1 VSATGQQVG
10 EASAPSG
17 GQQPD
22 DEPLDHSIFE
32 ADIEGQAMNM
42 QYLRRILSWVGP
54 HKRLAAGSI
63 ALVLAASTLA
73 ILMPVVVSRVVIDG
87 VIMGEPNALLPDFGM
102 NELNAWVAAL
112 TGLSP
117 LSSACLVFGLFT
129 IACHSLYHLHRVSFS
144 KTVLSS
150 LRDMRH
156 DLFAHMERRPS
167 SFYDRVAV
175 GRIMTRITNDVQALF
190 ELMMGLGMLIGE
202 FVPFFLGLVI
212 MLAIDVELTLYLLMA
227 VPIFTVIT
235 YFFRQATRRVYR
247 VIRNTVSQLNQN
259 LQENLSGMQV
269 VQLSNREAENLARY
283 GAINENNRQHE
294 FYAINLESSYGAF
307 MDNMVN
313 MALAVIIWVGGGS
326 ALQETISLGSVI
338 LFSQFVDMFIRPIR
352 VLGQQYNILFR
363 AMASAER
370 IFQALDWHEQVRE
383 PEVPAE
389 LPGRLKGQIEFRHLT
404 FGYDPRE
411 PVLHD
416 VSLTVAPGE
425 KLAVVGPT
433 GSGKST
439 LIRLLGRFYN
449 FPDGSIFLDGID
461 LNQMRAADIRARV
474 GVVLQDFHIFS
485 GTILDNIH
493 LGDPAISREDAIRA
507 AKMVH
512 ADSFIEALPQRYDEP
527 LTERGQN
534 LSQGQR
540 QLLAFARVIA
550 ADPEIL
556 ILDEATASIDTETE
570 QIIQDALKTIMVDRT
585 SILIAH
591 RLQTIQ
597 EADRILVLKDGR
609 VKELGSHSE
618 LMAEKG
624 VYYTLNQLQF
634 QDVSLKPDAS

>member
-1 VSATGQQVG
+1 MNTAAQQQ
-10 EASAPSG
+10 A
-17 GQQPD
+17 
-22 DEPLDHSIFE
+22 DEPLDHSVFE

-42 QYLRRILSWVGP
+42 QYLRRILGWVRP
-54 HKRLAAGSI
+54 HRNLALGSI
-63 ALVLAASTLA
+63 ALVLMASTLA
-73 ILMPVVVSRVVIDG
+73 IMMPVVVSRVVIDG
-87 VIMGEPNALLPDFGM
+87 VIMGEPNALLPDFG
-102 NELNAWVAAL
+102 LNALNQWLSEVSGLAPLASACLIFAAL
-112 TGLSP
+112 T
-117 LSSACLVFGLFT
+117 V
-129 IACHSLYHLHRVSFS
+129 ACHTLYHLHRVSFA

-175 GRIMTRITNDVQALF
+175 GRVMTRITNDVQALF
-190 ELMMGLGMLIGE
+190 ELLMGLGMLIGE
-202 FVPFFLGLVI
+202 FVPFFLGLAI
-212 MLAIDVELTLYLLMA
+212 MLAIDVELTLYLLIA
-227 VPIFTVIT
+227 VPVFGVIT

-269 VQLSNREAENLARY
+269 VQLSNREARNLSTYREINAENRGRELH
-283 GAINENNRQHE
+283 AIK
-294 FYAINLESSYGAF
+294 LESSYGSF

-313 MALAVIIWVGGGS
+313 MALAVIVWVGGGS

-370 IFQALDWHEQVRE
+370 IFQALDWHEQVAE
-383 PEVPAE
+383 PEEPAG
-389 LPGRLKGQIEFRHLT
+389 LPARLQGKLEFRHLT
-404 FGYDPRE
+404 FGYDPKE

-416 VSLTVAPGE
+416 VSFTIEPGE
-425 KLAVVGPT
+425 KLAIVGPT

-439 LIRLLGRFYN
+439 LIRLLGRFYD
-449 FPDGSIFLDGID
+449 FPDNAIFLDGID
-461 LNQMRAADIRARV
+461 LNRIPAADVRARV

-485 GTILDNIH
+485 GSVLDNIH
-493 LGDPAISREDAIRA
+493 LGNPAISREDAIRA

-512 ADSFIEALPQRYDEP
+512 ADAFIESLPGGYDEQ
-527 LTERGQN
+527 LVERGQN

-540 QLLAFARVIA
+540 QLLAFARVLA

-570 QIIQDALKTIMVDRT
+570 QIIQDALKAIMVDRT

-597 EADRILVLKDGR
+597 EADRILVLKNGR
-609 VKELGSHSE
+609 VKELGSHAE
-618 LMAEKG
+618 LMAARG

-634 QDVSLKPDAS
+634 QDVTLKPDAS